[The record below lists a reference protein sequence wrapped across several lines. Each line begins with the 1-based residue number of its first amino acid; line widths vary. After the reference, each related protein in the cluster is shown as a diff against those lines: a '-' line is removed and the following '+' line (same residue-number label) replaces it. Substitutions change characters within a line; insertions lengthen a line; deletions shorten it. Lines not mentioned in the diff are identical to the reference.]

1 MQESKNNNWLSG
13 ETMENEVILF
23 QIIKKLKKEINN
35 IGEDFDLDLL
45 KGLKINITPN
55 VLNLKIML
63 SNLEKKEE
71 N

>member
-1 MQESKNNNWLSG
+1 
-13 ETMENEVILF
+13 MENEEILF
-23 QIIKKLKKEINN
+23 QIINKLKKEINN

-71 N
+71 K

>member
-1 MQESKNNNWLSG
+1 
-13 ETMENEVILF
+13 MENEEILF
-23 QIIKKLKKEINN
+23 QIINKLKKEINN